1 MGTNA
6 AIVNS
11 AYEAFGVG
19 DIPTVIGLLT
29 DDVAWTS
36 PATLPQGGTFTGPG
50 GVLQFFQRVGAAWS
64 SLHLDIESV
73 DEIGDSHVVGIVRGA
88 GELTGGAPSGYGA
101 VHVFAI
107 RDDKIASFREF
118 TDLDE
123 AIA

>member
-1 MGTNA
+1 MGNNA

-11 AYEAFGVG
+11 AYEAFAVG
-19 DIPTVIGLLT
+19 DIPTVIGLLA
-29 DDVAWTS
+29 DDVAWS
-36 PATLPQGGTFTGPG
+36 APGTLPQGGSFSGPA
-50 GVLQFFQRVGAAWS
+50 GVLQFFQGIGAAWS

-73 DEIGDSHVVGIVRGA
+73 GEIGDNQVVGIVRGE
-88 GELTGGAPSGYGA
+88 GELTGGTPSGYGA

-118 TDLDE
+118 TNLDG